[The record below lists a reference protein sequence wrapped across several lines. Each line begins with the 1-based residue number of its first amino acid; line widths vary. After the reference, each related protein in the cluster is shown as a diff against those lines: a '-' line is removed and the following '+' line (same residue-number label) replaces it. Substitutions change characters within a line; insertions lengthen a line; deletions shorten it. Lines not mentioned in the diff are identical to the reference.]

1 MEYIFRSWN
10 EDYKMFI
17 YFRHGCYFKDIGGKY
32 TVLSSIDI
40 VSEFWS
46 NKEQGSV
53 FGGKQYFEGDIF
65 KTFLLTERN
74 KEYYVYH
81 VLKFSEEK
89 DIYLFIRLDQYK
101 KQNYKSG
108 RYLFSEEFT
117 HGEKCIGN
125 IHQNKELLGQ
135 KYCTILIG
143 RGGNLST

>member
-108 RYLFSEEFT
+108 RHLFSEEFT
-117 HGEKCIGN
+117 HGEKYIGN
-125 IHQNKELLGQ
+125 IHQNPELLED
-135 KYCTILIG
+135 I
-143 RGGNLST
+143 NND